1 MSDIKRLKDKI
12 KYDDVFS
19 LLDEFGAEPI
29 DRGSHIE
36 ALTICHM
43 GDSHK
48 LYFYKDTNQFMCYTH
63 DGSFDIVSLI
73 EKVQHKTVN
82 ESVNF
87 LESRFGSSDNIV
99 GEFVKQGGDDV
110 EDLNPLKNF
119 KTDKKETVDLK
130 VFDKKV
136 LYSFTPLPHY
146 SWIKEGIS
154 ASSMRKF
161 HISYDIEMNRI
172 IIPHMDINNNLVGI
186 RARNLDE
193 YAVDTFGKY
202 TPIRYKGID
211 YRYPTGENL
220 YGININKENIKKYKK
235 IILFEAEKSV
245 LFMDTYYDDAFA
257 VAVNGSMLTDTQI
270 GLIASLG
277 VDEVIV
283 AFDKEFEVVND
294 KESVRYAQKLSS
306 MLDRLKSRYN
316 VSIIWDTEGL
326 LDKKDSPADK
336 GKEVFDRLYNGRIK
350 I

>member
-1 MSDIKRLKDKI
+1 MP
-12 KYDDVFS
+12 VT
-19 LLDEFGAEPI
+19 LLEMKVGMAD
-29 DRGSHIE
+29 
-36 ALTICHM
+36 
-43 GDSHK
+43 
-48 LYFYKDTNQFMCYTH
+48 
-63 DGSFDIVSLI
+63 
-73 EKVQHKTVN
+73 KVQAQVIDTFVRHSELLELLPFDDAVSPSGGSTLTYGYVQKKLPSTTAFRAINSEYSASQATV
-82 ESVNF
+82 E
-87 LESRFGSSDNIV
+87 
-99 GEFVKQGGDDV
+99 
-110 EDLNPLKNF
+110 
-119 KTDKKETVDLK
+119 KKTVDLK

-161 HISYDIEMNRI
+161 NISYDIEMNRI

-202 TPIRYKGID
+202 TPIRYKGVD

-326 LDKKDSPADK
+326 LDKKDSPADR